1 VWLLPTPAPPVKNT
15 LFFFKCLSTKSTSVT
30 DYLVFFSIISELKIK
45 NITIEQITFLVKR
58 QIPIKTKFQNFFNH
72 FGYLELEQAI
82 ELFSVFGGVEASLE
96 LDFFDDVESII
107 RFNFVDKYR
116 ILNELI
122 SPSYLIDEPYRFL
135 LVAIA
140 RGDGR
145 LSNIFRKAKVG
156 ESLGLRLLDELKILN
171 IIEFDESREPCLKK
185 HPNQKLEK
193 SLRSYKIEAKV
204 RFTQPFYRFWF
215 GFVEPYHKELVRG
228 DSKRFFENFEQ
239 HFFRLHSFVF
249 EQLSQELLN
258 VYFKNNLILNGNYWD
273 VYSEFDIWAETKEGL
288 QILGECKY
296 TNRRVCKSELSK
308 LKQKA
313 VTSGLDVNTFA
324 LFSKSGFSNEL
335 KNSKEKNLLLFELE
349 DFRGLL

>member
-1 VWLLPTPAPPVKNT
+1 M
-15 LFFFKCLSTKSTSVT
+15 
-30 DYLVFFSIISELKIK
+30 
-45 NITIEQITFLVKR
+45 
-58 QIPIKTKFQNFFNH
+58 
-72 FGYLELEQAI
+72 EQAI
-82 ELFSVFGGVEASLE
+82 ELFSVFGGVEESLD

-107 RFNFVDKYR
+107 RFNFVEKYR

-122 SPSYLIDEPYRFL
+122 TPSYLIDEPYRFL

-145 LSNIFRKAKVG
+145 LSNVFRKAKVG
-156 ESLGLRLLDELKILN
+156 ETLGLRLLDELIELN
-171 IIEFDESREPCLKK
+171 IIELEDSREPALKK

-193 SLRSYKIEAKV
+193 SLRSYKIEPKV
-204 RFTQPFYRFWF
+204 RFKQPFHRFWF
-215 GFVEPYHKELVRG
+215 GFVEPYHKELMRG

-239 HFFRLHSFVF
+239 HFSRLHSFVF

-258 VYFKNNLILNGNYWD
+258 VHFENKIIINGNYWD
-273 VYSEFDIWAETKEGL
+273 VHSEFDIWAETQKGL
-288 QILGECKY
+288 HILGECKY

-308 LKQKA
+308 LRQKA
-313 VTSGLDVNTFA
+313 VTSDLEVDIFA

-335 KNSKEKNLLLFELE
+335 KNLKEKDLLLFELE